1 MVIQMIL
8 SQHYNLYI
16 SSCHE
21 NGGIYHC
28 NLNRNGEIEICDKL
42 SLPKVMYTVIKN
54 NSLYAILRSPFS
66 ENNDSGIVR
75 IDLCENGSMRTVGE
89 IHSTKG
95 EVGCHLYADN
105 DDLYAVNY
113 ISGSVIKLPDTLV
126 IHKGKSVN
134 ITRQNAPHTH
144 YINVS
149 PNGKYIYVT
158 DLGTDK
164 IYTYDKNL
172 NCINTTSASLG
183 AGPRHLAFSDDGRY
197 AFCVNELSSTVAM
210 YKISDDKLILVDEKS
225 TLFGGN
231 PESAAAAVRCK
242 GKFVYASNRGD
253 DSVVEFSFDEKGLK
267 QERRYDCGG
276 KSPRDFDII
285 EDLIICTNELSDN
298 VSVINKNGEILSELK
313 NIANPLCVSYQ
324 HTMTLK

>member
-1 MVIQMIL
+1 MIL
-8 SQHYNLYI
+8 SQRYNLYI

-54 NSLYAILRSPFS
+54 NSLYAISRSPFS

-75 IDLCENGSMRTVGE
+75 IDLCENGSMRTIGE

-231 PESAAAAVRCK
+231 PESTAAAVRCK

>member
-1 MVIQMIL
+1 MIL
-8 SQHYNLYI
+8 SQRYNLYI

-231 PESAAAAVRCK
+231 PESTEAAVRCK

-253 DSVVEFSFDEKGLK
+253 DSVVELSFDEKGLK
-267 QERRYDCGG
+267 QEKRYDCGG

>member
-8 SQHYNLYI
+8 SQRYNLYI

-158 DLGTDK
+158 DWGTDK

-231 PESAAAAVRCK
+231 PESTEAAVRCK

-253 DSVVEFSFDEKGLK
+253 DSVVELSFDEKGLK
-267 QERRYDCGG
+267 QEKRYDCGG

>member
-1 MVIQMIL
+1 MTL
-8 SQHYNLYI
+8 SQRYNLYI

-21 NGGIYHC
+21 NGGIFHC
-28 NLNRNGEIEICDKL
+28 NLNKNGEIEVCEKL
-42 SLPKVMYTVIKN
+42 SLPKVMYTVIQD
-54 NSLYAILRSPFS
+54 NSLYAILRSPFQG
-66 ENNDSGIVR
+66 NNDSGIVR
-75 IDLCENGSMRTVGE
+75 IDLSENGDIGTVGE
-89 IHSTKG
+89 IQSTKG
-95 EVGCHLYADN
+95 EVGCHLCADN
-105 DDLYAVNY
+105 NNLYAVNY
-113 ISGSVIKLPDTLV
+113 ISGSVIKLPNRQV

-134 ITRQNAPHTH
+134 IARQSSPHTH

-225 TLFGGN
+225 TLF
-231 PESAAAAVRCK
+231 ESNTESTASAVRCK
-242 GKFVYASNRGD
+242 GKTVYASNRGD
-253 DSVVEFSFDEKGLK
+253 DSVVEFSFDESGLK
-267 QERRYDCGG
+267 QEKRYDCGG
-276 KSPRDFDII
+276 KSPRDFDVI
-285 EDLIICTNELSDN
+285 EELIICTNELSDN
-298 VSVINKNGEILSELK
+298 VSVIDKKGEVLFELK
-313 NIANPLCVSYQ
+313 NIANPLCISYK
-324 HTMTLK
+324 HTSN

>member
-1 MVIQMIL
+1 MIL
-8 SQHYNLYI
+8 SQRYNLYI

-21 NGGIYHC
+21 NGGIYFC
-28 NLNRNGEIEICDKL
+28 NLKRNGEIDICDKL
-42 SLPKVMYTVIKN
+42 SLPKVMYTVLKN
-54 NSLYAILRSPFS
+54 NSLYAILRAPFL

-75 IDLCENGSMRTVGE
+75 IDLCENGSMGTVGE

-134 ITRQNAPHTH
+134 KKRQDAPHPH
-144 YINVS
+144 YITVS

-172 NCINTTSASLG
+172 NFINTTSASPG
-183 AGPRHLAFSDDGRY
+183 AGPRHLAFSDDGKY
-197 AFCVNELSSTVAM
+197 AFCVNELSSAVAM
-210 YKISDDKLILVDEKS
+210 YKISEDKLILVDEKS

-231 PESAAAAVRCK
+231 PESTAAAIRCK
-242 GKFVYASNRGD
+242 GEFVYASNRGD
-253 DSVVEFSFDEKGLK
+253 DSVVKFSFDEKGLK
-267 QERRYDCGG
+267 QEKRYDCGG
-276 KSPRDFDII
+276 KSPRDFEVI

-298 VSVINKNGEILSELK
+298 VSVINKNGEILYELK

-324 HTMTLK
+324 PTPNLK

>member
-1 MVIQMIL
+1 MIL
-8 SQHYNLYI
+8 SQRYNLYI

-42 SLPKVMYTVIKN
+42 FLPKVMYTVIKN
-54 NSLYAILRSPFS
+54 NSLYAILRAPFS

-75 IDLCENGSMRTVGE
+75 IDLCENGCMGKAGE

-95 EVGCHLYADN
+95 EVGCHLYAD
-105 DDLYAVNY
+105 DDALYAVNY

-126 IHKGKSVN
+126 VHKGKSVN
-134 ITRQNAPHTH
+134 ITRQAEPHTH
-144 YINVS
+144 YISAS
-149 PNGKYIYVT
+149 PDEKYMYVT

-172 NCINTTSASLG
+172 NCINTTAASRG

-197 AFCVNELSSTVAM
+197 AFCANELSSTVAM

-231 PESAAAAVRCK
+231 PESTAAAVRCK
-242 GKFVYASNRGD
+242 GKSVYVSNRGD
-253 DSVVEFSFDEKGLK
+253 DSVVELSFDEKGLK
-267 QERRYDCGG
+267 QEKRYDCGG
-276 KSPRDFDII
+276 KSPRDFDVI

-298 VSVINKNGEILSELK
+298 VIVMNKNGEILSELK

-324 HTMTLK
+324 HTSNFK